1 MRGETAQIRW
11 RDAPGPPEGQATR
24 SCVALIAPLLTN
36 APKAAMEPAKQK
48 PDFDAEDEF
57 EEFEAQGE
65 QAGLIRGRRAPWG
78 AAIVL
83 AVQGLPPLRHPLR
96 AAAARAAACAQAA

>member
-1 MRGETAQIRW
+1 
-11 RDAPGPPEGQATR
+11 
-24 SCVALIAPLLTN
+24 
-36 APKAAMEPAKQK
+36 MEPAKQK

-65 QAGLIRGRRAPWG
+65 QAGGGLIRGRRAPWG

-83 AVQGLPPLRHPLR
+83 AVQGLPLLRHPLR
-96 AAAARAAACAQAA
+96 AARAAA